1 MIPGDGAGGAL
12 MATVAL
18 PLAGS
23 LLAVVLGRHGAQVAG
38 GVALGVGAAVAVLA
52 AQVAGGGVLRVDLGG
67 WAPPLGIALMADG
80 LAVAF
85 LGLGAVV
92 MAAVVAQAAA
102 LFSTRGGE
110 SRAGYG
116 FWPLVMVLWAAL
128 NLTFLSR
135 DLFNLY
141 VALELLTLGAVAL
154 VAIGGQAGP
163 LAAALRYMVFA
174 LMGSLLYLLGAVLL
188 YAAHGTLD
196 IDLLAIRAQP
206 APPDLVAAGLI
217 TAGLAVK
224 TALFPFHA
232 WLPPAHA
239 GAPAPASAVL
249 SALVPKGSFFI
260 LWRLWFEAMP
270 DLAAPPVLTLL
281 AGLGGAAVIYGSAL
295 ALMQGRLKMIVA
307 YSTVAQL
314 GYLFLVFPLAGG
326 AGAAQPWEASAWTG
340 TAFQALSHGLAKAAM
355 FLAAGLFV
363 MAVGHDRL
371 EGLRGLARTMPMAV
385 FGFGLA
391 AVALL
396 GLPPSGGFTAK
407 YLVMTAAFASG
418 QVVWAGVLV
427 VGGLLAAGY
436 LYRPMAAL
444 FADAAPGPLT
454 PVPRRLQ
461 ALPLLLAGLAIGLGV
476 ASDAPIT
483 FLAIGRPDAAAEGL

>member
-1 MIPGDGAGGAL
+1 MSPAEVAQTAL

-23 LLAVVLGRHGAQVAG
+23 LLAVVLGLRGAQVAG
-38 GVALGVGAAVAVLA
+38 AVALGVAAAVAVLG
-52 AQVAGGGVLRVDLGG
+52 AQVADAGVQRVDLGG
-67 WAPPLGIALMADG
+67 WAPPLGIGLMADG

-85 LGLGAVV
+85 LALAAVV
-92 MAAVVAQAAA
+92 MTAVVAQAVPM
-102 LFSTRGGE
+102 FSTRGGE

-116 FWPLVMVLWAAL
+116 FWPLLMFLWAAV
-128 NLTFLSR
+128 NLAFLSR

-141 VALELLTLGAVAL
+141 VALELLTLAAVAL
-154 VAIGGQAGP
+154 VAIGGRAGP
-163 LAAALRYMVFA
+163 LAAALRYLMFA

-196 IDLLAIRAQP
+196 MDVLAIRAEP

-249 SALVPKGSFFI
+249 SALVPKASFFI
-260 LWRLWFEAMP
+260 LWRLWFEALP
-270 DLAAPPVLTLL
+270 DLATPPVLTLL
-281 AGLGGAAVIYGSAL
+281 AGLGAAAVLYGSVL
-295 ALMQGRLKMIVA
+295 ALVQGRLKMIVA
-307 YSTVAQL
+307 YSTVAQV

-326 AGAAQPWEASAWTG
+326 AGAAQPWAAGAWTG

-371 EGLRGLARTMPMAV
+371 EGLRGLARAMPMAV
-385 FGFGLA
+385 FAFGLA
-391 AVALL
+391 AVALM

-444 FADAAPGPLT
+444 LARDAPGPLA
-454 PVPRRLQ
+454 PVPRWLQ
-461 ALPLLLAGLAIGLGV
+461 AVPLVLAGLAIGLGV
-476 ASDAPIT
+476 VSDAPFA
-483 FLAIGRPDAAAEGL
+483 FLAIGKPDAAAEGL